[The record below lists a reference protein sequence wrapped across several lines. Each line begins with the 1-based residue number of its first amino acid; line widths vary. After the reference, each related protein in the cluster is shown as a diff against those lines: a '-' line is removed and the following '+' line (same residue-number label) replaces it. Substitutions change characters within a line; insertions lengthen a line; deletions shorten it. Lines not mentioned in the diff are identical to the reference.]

1 MRMEPAADQIQ
12 NDPGERPRARP
23 DRNLRCALALTA
35 QADRCMLAMACCFD
49 QRLHRLYIS
58 GVDLCNG
65 GRCHSNTFWTALA
78 HRQRVVS
85 LGAQRSSC
93 ALRWTRTASPSA
105 ARSST
110 TASSWPTSSQR
121 SQVRT
126 RQRSI
131 RVRVRV
137 SGCQGVRVSGSGVR
151 FQGSGWRGGRQHGQ
165 GRSVSC
171 RAGCAPP
178 LCTALPPGCRRHE
191 LYFGIALPCIGV
203 IVADVSYIAGMADD
217 GGLRGTCREGPE
229 EHEVDG
235 HLPAHVHETLR
246 DPAARARHAAAHQS
260 ECCALCLNPRDGV
273 VSRTATRSVHHG

>member
-1 MRMEPAADQIQ
+1 MVVGPTFNVRNPVADSCSSELPITCSCDCSLRDNCSSYDEGRTLALPLANHVDLRIAGLYDMRMEPAADQIQ

-23 DRNLRCALALTA
+23 DRKLRCALALTA

-49 QRLHRLYIS
+49 QRLHRIYIS

-137 SGCQGVRVSGSGVR
+137 SGCQGVRVSGCQG
-151 FQGSGWRGGRQHGQ
+151 QGSGFRVQDGVAAASMVRA
-165 GRSVSC
+165 GRSHV
-171 RAGCAPP
+171 
-178 LCTALPPGCRRHE
+178 E
-191 LYFGIALPCIGV
+191 LVARLPC
-203 IVADVSYIAGMADD
+203 AQ
-217 GGLRGTCREGPE
+217 RC
-229 EHEVDG
+229 
-235 HLPAHVHETLR
+235 LR
-246 DPAARARHAAAHQS
+246 DADAMSCISGLLYR
-260 ECCALCLNPRDGV
+260 V
-273 VSRTATRSVHHG
+273 